1 MRIAPHVGFVAAV
14 SDSMNS
20 APIGV
25 FDSGVGGL
33 TILREIQRQW
43 PAESIVYI
51 GDTANCPYG
60 GRSADEIHQLAR
72 QMMVRLRQHGAKLV
86 VVACN
91 TISVNCI
98 DLLRDEFPETPI
110 VGTAPAV
117 KTASA
122 VSKSRRIGVLSTV
135 ATANSPYQ
143 AMLVDQ
149 FAADC
154 QVTNVGTNEL
164 VPRIER
170 GAWSTELPEVLPKL
184 LAPFQEAEVD
194 ALVLGC
200 THYPLLRNEISRI
213 LGPGVAVLDSG
224 EAIAR
229 QVGRVL
235 ESNGLLNISGEPPT
249 YRYLTTADS
258 PALTNV
264 LERLG
269 IELPIAV

>member
-1 MRIAPHVGFVAAV
+1 
-14 SDSMNS
+14 MNS

-33 TILREIQRQW
+33 TILREIQRQL
-43 PAESIVYI
+43 PAESILYI

-72 QMMVRLRQHGAKLV
+72 QMMRRLRQHGAKLV

-98 DLLRDEFPETPI
+98 DLLRGEFPETPI

-143 AMLVDQ
+143 AMLVEQ

-170 GAWSTELPEVLPKL
+170 GAWSTELPEVLPDV
-184 LAPFQEAEVD
+184 LAPFREAEVD

-235 ESNGLLNISGEPPT
+235 ESNGLLNTSGEPPT
-249 YRYLTTADS
+249 YRYLTTAES

>member
-1 MRIAPHVGFVAAV
+1 MF
-14 SDSMNS
+14 MKT

-33 TILREIQRQW
+33 TILREIQQQL
-43 PAESIVYI
+43 PGESIIYI

-60 GRSADEIHQLAR
+60 GRSAPEIHELAR
-72 QMMVRLRQHGAKLV
+72 AMTQRMQALGAKMV

-98 DLLRDEFPETPI
+98 ADLRSEFPDMPI

-122 VSKSRRIGVLSTV
+122 VSRSRRIGVLSTV
-135 ATANSPYQ
+135 ATANSAYQ
-143 AMLVDQ
+143 AMLVEQ

-164 VPRIER
+164 VPRIEN
-170 GAWSTELPEVLPKL
+170 GSWNTELPAVLDEV
-184 LAPFQEAEVD
+184 LAPFQAAQID

-200 THYPLLRNEISRI
+200 THYPLLREEISAI
-213 LGPGVAVLDSG
+213 LGPGVTVLDSG

-229 QVGRVL
+229 QVRRVL
-235 ESNGLLNISGEPPT
+235 ESNGLLNDTGETPT
-249 YRYLTTADS
+249 YRYQTTSES
-258 PALTNV
+258 PALANV
-264 LERLG
+264 LQRLG
-269 IELPIAV
+269 IPVPSIAA

>member
-1 MRIAPHVGFVAAV
+1 M
-14 SDSMNS
+14 SS

-33 TILREIQRQW
+33 TIVREIQRRL
-43 PAESIVYI
+43 PGESVIYI

-60 GRSADEIHQLAR
+60 NRSTTEIHQLAR
-72 QMMVRLRQHGAKLV
+72 QMVMRLQRHGVKMVV
-86 VVACN
+86 IACN

-98 DLLRDEFPETPI
+98 GELRAEFPNLSM

-117 KTASA
+117 KLASS
-122 VSKSRRIGVLSTV
+122 VSKSRRIGVLSTI
-135 ATANSPYQ
+135 ATANSAYQ
-143 AMLVDQ
+143 AMLVEQ
-149 FAADC
+149 FASDC
-154 QVTNVGTNEL
+154 KVVNIGTNEL

-170 GAWSTELPEVLPKL
+170 GAWSTELPDVLPDV
-184 LAPFQEAEVD
+184 LAPFREAEVD

-200 THYPLLRNEISRI
+200 THYPLLRNEISQI

-235 ESNGLLNISGEPPT
+235 ESNGLLNTSGEPPT
-249 YRYLTTADS
+249 YRYLTTAES

-269 IELPIAV
+269 IPQTVTL

>member
-1 MRIAPHVGFVAAV
+1 
-14 SDSMNS
+14 MNN

-33 TILREIQRQW
+33 TILREIQRQL

-60 GRSADEIHQLAR
+60 GKSATEIHSLAR
-72 QMMVRLRQHGAKLV
+72 QIMLQMRDLGAKLV

-98 DLLRDEFPETPI
+98 ADLRAEFPEMPI

-122 VSKSRRIGVLSTV
+122 VSKSRKIGVLSTV

-143 AMLVDQ
+143 AMLVEQ
-149 FAADC
+149 FASDC
-154 QVTNVGTNEL
+154 SVTNVGTNEL

-170 GAWSTELPEVLPKL
+170 GAWSTELPDVLPAV
-184 LAPFQEAEVD
+184 LAPFRDAEVD

-200 THYPLLRNEISRI
+200 THYPLLREEISEF
-213 LGPGVAVLDSG
+213 LGPDVAVVDSG

-235 ESNGLLNISGEPPT
+235 EANGLQNESGLPPG

-258 PALTNV
+258 PALDNV
-264 LERLG
+264 LARLG
-269 IELPIAV
+269 IELPVAI

>member
-1 MRIAPHVGFVAAV
+1 
-14 SDSMNS
+14 MNRF
-20 APIGV
+20 PIGV

-33 TILREIQRQW
+33 TILREIQREL
-43 PAESIVYI
+43 PAESLVYI

-60 GRSADEIHQLAR
+60 GRSSSEIHQLAR
-72 QMMVRLRQHGAKLV
+72 QIMIRMRELSAKMV

-98 DLLRDEFPETPI
+98 ADLRTEFPGIPI

-122 VSKSRRIGVLSTV
+122 ISTSRRIGVLSTV
-135 ATANSPYQ
+135 ATANSSYQ
-143 AMLVDQ
+143 AMLVEQ
-149 FAADC
+149 FASDC

-170 GAWSTELPEVLPKL
+170 GAWSTELLEVLPDV
-184 LAPFQEAEVD
+184 LAPFQEADID

-200 THYPLLRNEISRI
+200 THYPLLRDEIAGV
-213 LGPGVAVLDSG
+213 LGPGVAILDSG

-229 QVGRVL
+229 QVRRVL
-235 ESNGLLNISGEPPT
+235 ELNDLLDTSGVEPA
-249 YRYLTTADS
+249 YRYLTTSHS
-258 PALTNV
+258 PALSTV

-269 IELPIAV
+269 IPSPMPV

>member
-1 MRIAPHVGFVAAV
+1 M
-14 SDSMNS
+14 SN

-33 TILREIQRQW
+33 TVLREIQRLL

-60 GRSADEIHQLAR
+60 GRSATEIHHLAR
-72 QMMVRLRQHGAKLV
+72 QIMQQMCQHGAKLV

-98 DLLRDEFPETPI
+98 ADLREEFPQIPI
-110 VGTAPAV
+110 VGTAPAI

-122 VSKSRRIGVLSTV
+122 VSTSRRIGVLSTV

-143 AMLVDQ
+143 AMLVNE
-149 FAADC
+149 FASDC
-154 QVTNVGTNEL
+154 QVTNIGTNAL

-170 GAWSTELPEVLPKL
+170 GAWATELRELLPEI
-184 LAPFQEAEVD
+184 LAPFREAEID

-200 THYPLLRNEISRI
+200 THYPLIRDEISEI

-229 QVGRVL
+229 QVKRVL
-235 ESNGLLNISGEPPT
+235 EANGLLNTTLESPT

-269 IELPIAV
+269 IPIAVG

>member
-1 MRIAPHVGFVAAV
+1 MSI
-14 SDSMNS
+14 

-33 TILREIQRQW
+33 TILREIQRQL
-43 PAESIVYI
+43 PAESMVYV

-60 GRSADEIHQLAR
+60 GRSAEEIHQLAR
-72 QMMVRLRQHGAKLV
+72 QIMLRMREHGAKLV

-98 DLLRDEFPETPI
+98 ADLRDEFPEIPI

-117 KTASA
+117 KTASS

-143 AMLVDQ
+143 AMLVQQ

-170 GAWSTELPEVLPKL
+170 GAWSTELPDVLPDV
-184 LAPFQEAEVD
+184 LAPFQAAEVD

-200 THYPLLRNEISRI
+200 THYPLLRTEISAI

-229 QVGRVL
+229 QVQRVL
-235 ESNGLLNISGEPPT
+235 DTHNLRNTLGEPPT

-258 PALTNV
+258 PALSNV

-269 IELPIAV
+269 IDVPVAV